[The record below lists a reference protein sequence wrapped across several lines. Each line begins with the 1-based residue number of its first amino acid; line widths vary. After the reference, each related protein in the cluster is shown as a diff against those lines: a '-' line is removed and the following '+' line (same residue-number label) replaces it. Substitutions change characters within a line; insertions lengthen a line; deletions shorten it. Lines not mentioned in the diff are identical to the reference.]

1 VRYRGAW
8 VVAWGVAP
16 GLATWGESGLPDC
29 PADDRCGNESM
40 RGTNDP
46 PTGEP
51 RAEEGSERDK

>member
-1 VRYRGAW
+1 MGCCL
-8 VVAWGVAP
+8 GVAP

-51 RAEEGSERDK
+51 GAEEGGGSEPRFFHT